1 MAPPSPGPGTRPLT
15 VLVAL
20 FVVTLALRPQLVG
33 LGPLLPRV
41 QDELG
46 VTHGVAGL
54 LTTIPVLCMG
64 IFAPL
69 GPFIASRFGPRR
81 ALAACVAGIVGFGL
95 LRAVVPGTLAV
106 VATTVGLGLA
116 MGTAGALMSIV
127 VKDRAPTRPAL
138 ATGVYA
144 AGIVAG
150 SLVAAAVAVPLA
162 LALGGWRAAVG
173 IFAIA
178 SVGSLVGW
186 LVLLPADAPVR
197 HAGPARTPP
206 LPWRSGPAWLLVLV
220 FGIQSLLYYGTIS
233 WLPDVYIERGWTE
246 ASAGSLV
253 AVMHLVGLV
262 IGLAVPWAADR
273 VGTRRGQMVS
283 VASVA
288 LLGFLGV
295 VLAPD
300 AAWLWAALIGFGLGA
315 IFPLCLT
322 LPVDMARSPSL
333 VGALAAFMLLG
344 GYLISGTGPV
354 LLGSVR
360 DATGNFGASLW
371 LLVGLAGSLV
381 AICLALTPDRLRH
394 RVESGPTRPERVAP
408 DTIAG

>member
-1 MAPPSPGPGTRPLT
+1 MAPPSPGSRTVPLT
-15 VLVAL
+15 VLAAL

-41 QDELG
+41 QVELG
-46 VTHGVAGL
+46 VSHGVAGL

-64 IFAPL
+64 FFAPL
-69 GPFIASRFGPRR
+69 GPFVASRFGPRR
-81 ALAACVAGIVGFGL
+81 ALAACVAGIIGFGL
-95 LRAVVPGTLAV
+95 LRALVPGTAAV

-162 LALGGWRAAVG
+162 VALGGWRAAVG
-173 IFAIA
+173 AFAIA
-178 SVGSLVGW
+178 SIGSLVGW
-186 LVLLPADAPVR
+186 LVLLPADAPTRSDV
-197 HAGPARTPP
+197 PARTPA
-206 LPWRSGPAWLLVLV
+206 LPWRSGSAWLLVAV

-246 ASAGSLV
+246 ASAGSLI

-273 VGTRRGQMVS
+273 VGTRRGQMTG

-300 AAWLWAALIGFGLGA
+300 AAWLWAALVGFGLGA

-322 LPVDMARSPSL
+322 LPVDMARSPAL

-344 GYLISGTGPV
+344 GYMISGFGPV
-354 LLGSVR
+354 VLGAVR
-360 DATGNFGASLW
+360 DVTGDFGASLW
-371 LLVGLAGSLV
+371 LLVALAGLLV
-381 AICLALTPDRLRH
+381 GICLALTPARLRH
-394 RVESGPTRPERVAP
+394 GVDPGPARPEQVAP